1 MMIRL
6 AGSNYLGFFL
16 AAPVLAAAAALLVL
30 ASGSVA
36 LALAVVL
43 LVLGMIMTAAATYHV
58 ARVHLFLRRFPPP
71 GRLIRVHGE
80 FMHLLAEG
88 EAAKGA
94 TVVWLPGS
102 HDSGMELEHLH
113 RAVMKTTRSILIDR
127 AGSGWSAP
135 ARRRRMIETEVE
147 ELAALLD
154 GAGEQGPFL
163 LVGHSMGGTLAAN
176 FVARHPDK
184 TAGVILLDMGCTD
197 INLYAEH
204 LPGPKTIG
212 AEPWLPVLAA
222 FGVLWHIL
230 PARHPKDFA
239 GSVENERRL
248 GFKAQP
254 KTHVGWISA
263 FHAICADP
271 LAFVRNPGDLG
282 DVPLFAV
289 TPLQNFAA
297 DEKILKPF
305 VPHLS
310 ELRLKNLINLRFEAT
325 KANAKLS
332 RQGELRFAPP
342 GATHSLPYE
351 VPEFV
356 IGLVEEML
364 ARVAKGSN
372 ERLSRPSPSLQ
383 SRLEESLARHGVPGA
398 SVAVLRDGEITAVA
412 AGSLN
417 VETGVA
423 ATPDAVFQIGSVTKS
438 FTATLAMMLAE
449 EGKLRLDDRVVDHL
463 PDFTLADAAA
473 ARAITIR
480 HLLCHTNGI
489 DGDRI
494 VDTGH
499 NDDAV
504 ALFVAG
510 LKEAAVL
517 HPVNAFFSYS
527 NVGYI
532 VLGRI
537 LEVIEEKSWDRI
549 LQDRLLTPLG
559 LSSAVM
565 SAETAVYRRVAAGH
579 ESAVDGSHR
588 LAGSAFLPRS
598 NGPSGTT
605 LAMTASDLVRF
616 AQFHLD
622 GGVAASGQRLL
633 SEASCRAMRQPQ
645 VATPQSRRYSGWGL
659 GWMLFY
665 WQGADVFGHDGGW
678 SGQSCY
684 LRLSPAAKLAVAVQA
699 NGGFTAGVFRD
710 IAGPILKEHAN
721 FVIPGPPVVGT
732 AFAGDLTP
740 YAGRYGRFGQA
751 VDLAVSGAA
760 LKGTLSGPY
769 AGDRPPA
776 VTVTLID
783 RERAACVIEG
793 INEPMGAY
801 FLDFDDAGRP
811 GYFHVTERAFKR
823 EE

>member
-1 MMIRL
+1 MRRL

-16 AAPVLAAAAALLVL
+16 AAPVLGVAVALLVL
-30 ASGSVA
+30 ASGPVA
-36 LALAVVL
+36 LTLAVVL
-43 LVLGMIMTAAATYHV
+43 LVLGMIMVAAATYHV
-58 ARVHLFLRRFPPP
+58 ARVRQFLRRFPPP
-71 GRLIRVHGE
+71 GRLIRVYGE
-80 FMHLLAEG
+80 LMHLLAEG
-88 EAAKGA
+88 EAANGA

-102 HDSGMELEHLH
+102 HDAGMELEHLH
-113 RAVMKTTRSILIDR
+113 REVKKTTRSILVDR

-135 ARRRRMIETEVE
+135 ARRCRMIETEVE
-147 ELAALLD
+147 ELAALLED
-154 GAGEQGPFL
+154 AGEKGPFI

-197 INLYAEH
+197 INLYADH

-212 AEPWLPVLAA
+212 VEPWLPILAA
-222 FGVLWHIL
+222 FGVLWHVL
-230 PARHPKDFA
+230 PARHPKDFT
-239 GSVENERRL
+239 GTLENERRL

-271 LAFVRNPGDLG
+271 LAYVRNPGDLG
-282 DVPLFAV
+282 DVPLIAV
-289 TPLQNFAA
+289 TPLQDFAA
-297 DEKILKPF
+297 DQKLLKPF

-310 ELRLKNLINLRFEAT
+310 DLRLRNLINLRFEAT

-356 IGLVEEML
+356 VGLVEEML
-364 ARVAKGSN
+364 ARVAQGKGTPSSH
-372 ERLSRPSPSLQ
+372 LSSSLQ
-383 SRLEESLARHGVPGA
+383 MRLEESLARHGVPGA
-398 SVAVLRDGEITAVA
+398 SVAVLRDGEIIAAA

-417 VETGVA
+417 METGVA

-449 EGKLRLDDRVVDHL
+449 EGKLRLDGRVIDYL
-463 PDFTLADAAA
+463 PDFTLADAES
-473 ARAITIR
+473 ARQITIR

-494 VDTGH
+494 VDTGR

-504 ALFVAG
+504 AWFVSG

-532 VLGRI
+532 LLGRI
-537 LEVIEEKSWDRI
+537 LETIESKPWDRI

-565 SAETAVYRRVAAGH
+565 SAESAVYRRVAAGH
-579 ESAVDGSHR
+579 EVGANGSYR
-588 LAGSAFLPRS
+588 LAGSAFAPRS

-605 LAMTASDLVRF
+605 LAMTASDLARF
-616 AQFHLD
+616 ARFHLD
-622 GGVAASGQRLL
+622 GGVTASGKRLL
-633 SEASCRAMRQPQ
+633 STESCRAMRVPE
-645 VATPQSRRYSGWGL
+645 VATPLSRRYSGWGL

-684 LRLSPAAKLAVAVQA
+684 LRISPAAKLAVAVQA
-699 NGGFTAGVFRD
+699 NGGSAAGVYRD
-710 IAGPILKEHAN
+710 IAGPILKERAN

-732 AFAGDLTP
+732 AFAGDLTL
-740 YAGRYGRFGQA
+740 YAGRFGRFGQA

-760 LKGTLSGPY
+760 LTGTLSGPY
-769 AGDRPPA
+769 AGDSPPA

-783 RERAACVIEG
+783 RDRAVCVIDG

-801 FLDFDDAGRP
+801 FLDFDDQGRP

-823 EE
+823 EK

>member
-1 MMIRL
+1 MIRL
-6 AGSNYLGFFL
+6 AGSNYFGFLL
-16 AAPVLAAAAALLVL
+16 AAPVLGAAAALLCLV
-30 ASGSVA
+30 SGPIT
-36 LALAVVL
+36 LALAVLL
-43 LVLGMIMTAAATYHV
+43 LVLGMVMIVAAAYHV
-58 ARVHLFLRRFPPP
+58 ARVRLFLRRFPPP

-80 FMHLLAEG
+80 LMHLLAEG
-88 EAAKGA
+88 DAAKGA

-102 HDSGMELEHLH
+102 HDAGTELEHLH
-113 RAVMKTTRSILIDR
+113 HAVMKTTRSILVDR

-147 ELAALLD
+147 ELATLLED
-154 GAGEQGPFL
+154 AGEPGPFL

-197 INLYAEH
+197 INLYADH

-212 AEPWLPVLAA
+212 VEPWLPVLAA
-222 FGVLWHIL
+222 FGALWHIL

-263 FHAICADP
+263 FHAVCADP
-271 LAFVRNPGDLG
+271 LAYVRNPGDLG
-282 DVPLFAV
+282 DVPLIVV
-289 TPLQNFAA
+289 TPLQDFAT
-297 DEKILKPF
+297 DEKLLKPF
-305 VPHLS
+305 VPYLS

-342 GATHSLPYE
+342 GASHALPYE

-356 IGLVEEML
+356 VGLVEEML
-364 ARVAKGSN
+364 ARVAQGKGKTS
-372 ERLSRPSPSLQ
+372 SHPSSSLQ
-383 SRLEESLARHGVPGA
+383 ARLEESLARHGTPGA
-398 SVAVLRDGEITAVA
+398 SVAVLRDGEIIAAA
-412 AGSLN
+412 AGVLN
-417 VETGVA
+417 METGVT

-449 EGKLRLDDRVVDHL
+449 EGRLRLDDRVVDHL

-473 ARAITIR
+473 VRQITIR
-480 HLLCHTNGI
+480 HLLCHANGI

-494 VDTGH
+494 VDTGR

-510 LKEAAVL
+510 LKDAALL

-559 LSSAVM
+559 LTSAVM

-579 ESAVDGSHR
+579 ETAANGSLR
-588 LAGSAFLPRS
+588 LAGSAFAPRS

-622 GGVAASGQRLL
+622 GGVAASGKRLL
-633 SEASCRAMRQPQ
+633 SEAACQAMRVPE
-645 VATPQSRRYSGWGL
+645 VATPLSRRYSGWGL

-684 LRLSPAAKLAVAVQA
+684 LRISPAAKLAVAVQA
-699 NGGFTAGVFRD
+699 NGGSAAGVFRD

-721 FVIPGPPVVGT
+721 FVVPGPPVVGT
-732 AFAGDLTP
+732 AVAVDLTP

-751 VDLAVSGAA
+751 VDLAVSGTV

-769 AGDRPPA
+769 AGDHPPA

-783 RERAACVIEG
+783 RERAVCVIEG

-801 FLDFDDAGRP
+801 FLDFDDKGRP

-823 EE
+823 EQ